1 MWTLLLA
8 RATDPPGTFIDRRQL
23 DAGQIKVGRSAK
35 TCDWVLPDEHGHIS
49 REHCTIS
56 ALGLDL
62 FVIDTSTNGVALNR
76 PDGRIAPQLP
86 VAIRANDR
94 LLIGDF
100 VITVATEAAGAGMA
114 LMPAPPP
121 PLPASPSGLGQP
133 DAWFDTPVD
142 PVWGSAQRQAEVHE
156 FLGNAMDD
164 FLGFSPTP
172 LAGPAQS
179 APPPEDFGFAG
190 PLGNAFARPIMADPL
205 PPPTDF
211 GIPEDWAIAPPG
223 GASASSADPFAPMPL
238 PAGDPFAPAPLPPPE
253 SDVFAEAPF
262 PAEPFTPAPLHGETD
277 DPFAL
282 PAPDPGRASP
292 AGLPPPAASAAPAA
306 PAAPTAPASTSGPD
320 WAAFYEGAGIGPDEL
335 QLSPDAMRRL
345 GVMYRQV
352 VLGLSDIIQDR
363 AAFKDEFR
371 VERTQLSI
379 GRNNPLKHLAPLDA
393 ARILLGDPLPGFM
406 PADEAVRTA
415 FEDIKKHQL
424 AMLAGVQHALSAV
437 FDRLSPPEIEKLIAQ
452 AAGQKKGL
460 PFRRGIDPW
469 TVYQTIFEALRRDAV
484 SNANGVMSV
493 AFREGYEKFLKSG
506 Q

>member
-1 MWTLLLA
+1 
-8 RATDPPGTFIDRRQL
+8 
-23 DAGQIKVGRSAK
+23 
-35 TCDWVLPDEHGHIS
+35 
-49 REHCTIS
+49 
-56 ALGLDL
+56 
-62 FVIDTSTNGVALNR
+62 
-76 PDGRIAPQLP
+76 
-86 VAIRANDR
+86 
-94 LLIGDF
+94 
-100 VITVATEAAGAGMA
+100 
-114 LMPAPPP
+114 
-121 PLPASPSGLGQP
+121 
-133 DAWFDTPVD
+133 
-142 PVWGSAQRQAEVHE
+142 
-156 FLGNAMDD
+156 
-164 FLGFSPTP
+164 
-172 LAGPAQS
+172 
-179 APPPEDFGFAG
+179 
-190 PLGNAFARPIMADPL
+190 
-205 PPPTDF
+205 
-211 GIPEDWAIAPPG
+211 
-223 GASASSADPFAPMPL
+223 
-238 PAGDPFAPAPLPPPE
+238 
-253 SDVFAEAPF
+253 
-262 PAEPFTPAPLHGETD
+262 
-277 DPFAL
+277 
-282 PAPDPGRASP
+282 
-292 AGLPPPAASAAPAA
+292 
-306 PAAPTAPASTSGPD
+306 AAPTAPASTSGPD

>member
-142 PVWGSAQRQAEVHE
+142 PVWGNPQRQAEVHD
-156 FLGNAMDD
+156 FLGNAMDE
-164 FLGFSPTP
+164 FLGFSPSP
-172 LAGPAQS
+172 LA
-179 APPPEDFGFAG
+179 APPPTPPQDFGFAG
-190 PLGNAFARPIMADPL
+190 PLGDAFARPIMAEPL

-223 GASASSADPFAPMPL
+223 GGAAPAADPFAPLPL
-238 PAGDPFAPAPLPPPE
+238 PAGDPFAPTPGPAAG
-253 SDVFAEAPF
+253 DAFAEAPF
-262 PAEPFTPAPLHGETD
+262 PADPFTPAPLAGEAD

-282 PAPDPGRASP
+282 PAPDPAAPPPPTFP
-292 AGLPPPAASAAPAA
+292 AAPVPAPPPPAATVAAP
-306 PAAPTAPASTSGPD
+306 PSGSD
-320 WAAFYEGAGIGPDEL
+320 WSAFYEGAGLTPDEL

-406 PADEAVRTA
+406 PADDAVRTA